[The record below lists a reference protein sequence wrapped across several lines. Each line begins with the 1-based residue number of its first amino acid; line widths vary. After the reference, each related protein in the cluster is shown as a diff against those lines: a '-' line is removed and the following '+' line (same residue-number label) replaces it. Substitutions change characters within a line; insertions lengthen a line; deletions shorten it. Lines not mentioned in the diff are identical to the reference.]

1 MEESINLKGGK
12 TALRVL
18 FYLLVAIPGG
28 LFYLLNE
35 IGVEN
40 QTFLLIFAQILPFFL
55 IPLGPFAFG
64 DSVCLKFKLLEES

>member
-1 MEESINLKGGK
+1 M
-12 TALRVL
+12 R
-18 FYLLVAIPGG
+18 LLVYILVVIPGG

-64 DSVCLKFKLLEES
+64 DYVCLKFKLLQES